1 MLCDNTRVTLR
12 LDISI
17 MQDYSVILVIPDYY
31 DRLYVE
37 GLSRLLLI
45 DMGFKQICAQ
55 QVLALTAVPLIFA
68 YN

>member
-1 MLCDNTRVTLR
+1 
-12 LDISI
+12 